1 MHLDEAKGRQQPTVG
16 MVWVGEW
23 AVGNAHAVLASTVT
37 LTGSLLGHILLNYS
51 RSCASRVHACY
62 TDAPKQAD
70 FAFHCSD
77 HHKDYEERQ
86 FLQQKIYLVQ

>member
-23 AVGNAHAVLASTVT
+23 AVGNAPAELSFTGT
-37 LTGSLLGHILLNYS
+37 LPGSLLGRILVNHS
-51 RSCASRVHACY
+51 SSSASPVHTCY
-62 TDAPKQAD
+62 AEAPKLAD

-77 HHKDYEERQ
+77 HHRDIRKGI
-86 FLQQKIYLVQ
+86 IYSQRFI